1 MKKII
6 FAAVSSAILLS
17 ALPALAETELIANG
31 GFEEPIVGAPEQWDI
46 YITSEVPGWNIE
58 WRPDIPTEY
67 NRFQRP
73 DPKLELHAGVNGWL
87 ASEGGQ
93 YAELDTDWDGPGG
106 SLNNEPASVKIYQ
119 DIPTA
124 DGEEY
129 TLSFSFS
136 PRPGTPAGDNVL
148 EIWWDGVMVDS
159 ISRAGNSQT
168 DWSDHQYVLTAT
180 GPTTRVAFVD
190 MGTANSLGTFLDD
203 VSVIYEE
210 EEPTD
215 QIDEGNEACIVNF
228 QVAKS
233 NTGFNGIANSK
244 AGEGD
249 SEARNNDGNTIVT
262 GAAWA
267 ETRSFTIANSNIRR
281 GCCEGMQLNAGNR
294 ASVMNIQTSR
304 ANTGFNGIANSRSF
318 GDDSI
323 AKGND
328 NNAIITGS
336 AVSKAHAFTM
346 VNTNLLRGF
355 DLVPPVMD

>member
-46 YITSEVPGWNIE
+46 YVTSEVPGWNIE
-58 WRPDIPTEY
+58 WRSGLPTEH
-67 NRFQRP
+67 NKFQRP
-73 DPKLELHAGVNGWL
+73 DPKLELHAGVNGWM
-87 ASEGGQ
+87 AKEGDQ

-159 ISRAGNSQT
+159 LSRAGNSQT
-168 DWSDHQYVLTAT
+168 DWSDHQYVRTAT
-180 GPTTRVAFVD
+180 GPTTRVAFID

-210 EEPTD
+210 EEPGD
-215 QIDEGNEACIVNF
+215 QIDEGNCVEVKNF
-228 QVAKS
+228 QVAVS
-233 NTGFNGIANSK
+233 NTGFNGIANSR
-244 AGEGD
+244 AGEGE
-249 SEARNNDGNTIVT
+249 SETDDNDGNQIFTSQ
-262 GAAWA
+262 AWA
-267 ETRSFTIANSNIRR
+267 ETHSFTVANSNIKR
-281 GCCEGMQLNAGNR
+281 GCCEGIQVNVGNR
-294 ASVMNIQTSR
+294 ASVMNVQVSR

-318 GDDSI
+318 GDDS
-323 AKGND
+323 KSEDND
-328 NNAIITGS
+328 NNVILTGP

-346 VNTNLLRGF
+346 VNTNLSRGLDF
-355 DLVPPVMD
+355 DWPER